1 VSTATVEKPKAK
13 DAKAA
18 PGADGEEPRKGKKKL
33 LVLALVAL
41 VAVGAA
47 AYFLLFSGGD
57 EAPPPPEPGEVVKL
71 DPIAVNLAGGGYLK
85 IGIALQM
92 TADSAG
98 GHEGSGPDGSKA
110 LDLVI
115 STYSG
120 AQPADVAANRE
131 ALKEALQQKI
141 EEAYEGEV
149 MGIYLTEYV
158 TQ

>member
-1 VSTATVEKPKAK
+1 MSTATAAKSKK
-13 DAKAA
+13 DAKPAA
-18 PGADGEEPRKGKKKL
+18 ADGEEPKKGGKKL
-33 LVLALVAL
+33 LVIALVLL
-41 VAVGAA
+41 VGLGAG
-47 AYFLLFSGGD
+47 AYFLFFAGSG
-57 EAPPPPEPGEVVKL
+57 EAKAETPEPGAVVKL

-92 TADSAG
+92 TADAAG
-98 GHEGSGPDGSKA
+98 GEGEKPDGSKA

-131 ALKEALQQKI
+131 ALKDALQQKV
-141 EEAYEGEV
+141 EEAYEGDV

>member
-1 VSTATVEKPKAK
+1 MSTATAAK
-13 DAKAA
+13 SKKDTKAA
-18 PGADGEEPRKGKKKL
+18 AADGEEPKKGRKKL
-33 LVLALVAL
+33 LVIALVLL
-41 VAVGAA
+41 VGLGAG
-47 AYFLLFSGGD
+47 AYFLFFAGSG
-57 EAPPPPEPGEVVKL
+57 EAKADAPEPGEVVKL

-131 ALKEALQQKI
+131 ALKEALQHEV